1 MEIFLLNNMK
11 LLNPCPL
18 SMLGFNANKKHLAPF
33 FKVIKNIKEVD
44 DLGFSRDS
52 GQIVEK
58 I

>member
-1 MEIFLLNNMK
+1 MPTKNILRLY
-11 LLNPCPL
+11 
-18 SMLGFNANKKHLAPF
+18 PF